1 MVIELDISVPL
12 LGYVNPGGAAAHQGM
27 VPGVGA
33 KNVVQQGAVGR
44 NATW

>member
-1 MVIELDISVPL
+1 L
-12 LGYVNPGGAAAHQGM
+12 LGYVNPAGGMGFPGK

-44 NATW
+44 SATW

>member
-1 MVIELDISVPL
+1 MVIELDVSVPL
-12 LGYVNPGGAAAHQGM
+12 IGYVNPAGGKGSPGM

-44 NATW
+44 QSTW